1 MRTFL
6 DLDRR
11 DLHDQALD
19 GLGVVVGAQGQEVHV
34 AGGTAQVEGR
44 QEQPSLEHE
53 PLVMLR
59 ADEAAQEAL
68 EDVELEQLGGGPLLR
83 ARQPLQ
89 RELGGARGV
98 GVRGFRRHE
107 RILRA

>member
-1 MRTFL
+1 VRTFL

-53 PLVMLR
+53 PLVMS
-59 ADEAAQEAL
+59 
-68 EDVELEQLGGGPLLR
+68 
-83 ARQPLQ
+83 
-89 RELGGARGV
+89 
-98 GVRGFRRHE
+98 
-107 RILRA
+107 